1 MKYIVNFNLII
12 FFLQVK
18 PDIAENSSLTKSTE
32 DAMLMLAGLS
42 SRMLEG
48 PSLVNGTSINLIL
61 SFCIAKMEE

>member
-1 MKYIVNFNLII
+1 MTHNVNLNL
-12 FFLQVK
+12 FCLQGK
-18 PDIAENSSLTKSTE
+18 PDLAENSSLTKITE
-32 DAMLMLAGLS
+32 DAIVMLAGLS

>member
-1 MKYIVNFNLII
+1 MTHNVNLNL
-12 FFLQVK
+12 FFLQGK
-18 PDIAENSSLTKSTE
+18 PDLAENSSLTKITE
-32 DAMLMLAGLS
+32 DAIVMLAGLS

>member
-1 MKYIVNFNLII
+1 MTHNVNLNY
-12 FFLQVK
+12 FFLQGK
-18 PDIAENSSLTKSTE
+18 PDLAENSSLTKITE
-32 DAMLMLAGLS
+32 DAIVMLAGLS